1 MRVDRCS
8 VAAQI
13 ANKLLVKE
21 EKIIITNIKVRFR
34 KGAIIFSIRISTKE
48 RIKLSIKRSHHN
60 SIQRDINFN
69 QPI

>member
-48 RIKLSIKRSHHN
+48 
-60 SIQRDINFN
+60 
-69 QPI
+69 